1 MFIVYGDPQGVNARV
16 MKLKKNIEQHTNKS
30 KAAIIEKK
38 QAETALGPQ
47 PRLVSRLV
55 IIQVKPPEL
64 RNT

>member
-1 MFIVYGDPQGVNARV
+1 
-16 MKLKKNIEQHTNKS
+16 MKCRSYEIEKKNIEQHTNKS